1 MRKLFSEQN
10 VEKVRKSVSRRII
23 LLGLGKMTLIGILAW
38 RMRKLQIEDS
48 EKYRLQAEE
57 NRINM
62 RLIPP
67 ERGLILDT
75 RGKELAVNIGNYKL
89 VITREET
96 SNPKETLVKLSKLID
111 LDDKEIEK
119 ILSNISKISP
129 FVPITIAEHLS
140 WESFSKVVLN
150 LPALPGISPEM
161 GLTRYYKKPTSIAH
175 VVGYV
180 GPVSKK
186 DLEKFDNP
194 DPVLQIPKFQI
205 GKTGVERELEE
216 TLRGK
221 ASLSK
226 VEVNATGRIIRETER
241 ISGFS
246 GATLQ
251 LTLDNEL
258 QEYAYQR
265 LSGLC
270 ASSVLMEVNSGKI
283 MSLSSVP
290 TFDPNQFVLGISQ
303 KYWDSLLNN
312 KLRPLSNKA
321 VSGAYPP
328 ASTLKMAVALS
339 ALETGILSKNDT
351 FECPGHFDLGDQ
363 RFHCWKK
370 KGGHGK
376 MDLKQAIAQSCDVYF
391 WEVARKVG
399 IERIGNTA
407 KNLGL
412 GTKFD
417 LPLSSIT
424 QGLMPT
430 KSWKKEKFDQPWRV
444 GDTLNA
450 AVGQG
455 FTLASPLQLAVMAS
469 RIASGKAIEPQLIK
483 SINGINKIQK
493 EFPDLNYQES
503 SLEIIRKGMFSSVNN
518 AKGTAY
524 KSRIMDEETTMAG
537 KTGTSQVRRISM
549 IERETGVVKNE
560 DLPWEKRDHAIFVAY
575 APFKNPKYA
584 VSIIIEHG
592 GSGAQAAAPIGRDIL
607 LNAFYYNRK
616 SIS

>member
-1 MRKLFSEQN
+1 M
-10 VEKVRKSVSRRII
+10 
-23 LLGLGKMTLIGILAW
+23 
-38 RMRKLQIEDS
+38 
-48 EKYRLQAEE
+48 
-57 NRINM
+57 
-62 RLIPP
+62 
-67 ERGLILDT
+67 
-75 RGKELAVNIGNYKL
+75 
-89 VITREET
+89 
-96 SNPKETLVKLSKLID
+96 
-111 LDDKEIEK
+111 
-119 ILSNISKISP
+119 
-129 FVPITIAEHLS
+129 
-140 WESFSKVVLN
+140 
-150 LPALPGISPEM
+150 
-161 GLTRYYKKPTSIAH
+161 
-175 VVGYV
+175 
-180 GPVSKK
+180 
-186 DLEKFDNP
+186 
-194 DPVLQIPKFQI
+194 
-205 GKTGVERELEE
+205 
-216 TLRGK
+216 
-221 ASLSK
+221 
-226 VEVNATGRIIRETER
+226 
-241 ISGFS
+241 
-246 GATLQ
+246 
-251 LTLDNEL
+251 
-258 QEYAYQR
+258 
-265 LSGLC
+265 
-270 ASSVLMEVNSGKI
+270 
-283 MSLSSVP
+283 
-290 TFDPNQFVLGISQ
+290 
-303 KYWDSLLNN
+303 
-312 KLRPLSNKA
+312 RPLSNKA

-339 ALETGILSKNDT
+339 ALETGILSENDT

-391 WEVARKVG
+391 WEIARKVG

-430 KSWKKEKFDQPWRV
+430 KSWKKKKFDQPWRV

-483 SINGINKIQK
+483 SIDGINKIQK
-493 EFPDLNYQES
+493 EFADLNYNKS

-549 IERETGVVKNE
+549 LERETGVLKNE

>member
-75 RGKELAVNIGNYKL
+75 RGMELAVNIGNYKL

-96 SNPKETLVKLSKLID
+96 ANPKETLVKLSKLID

-321 VSGAYPP
+321 ISGAYPP

-430 KSWKKEKFDQPWRV
+430 KSWKKKKFDQPWRV

-455 FTLASPLQLAVMAS
+455 FTLASPLQLAVMTS

-483 SINGINKIQK
+483 SIDGINKIQK
-493 EFPDLNYQES
+493 EFADLNYNKS

-549 IERETGVVKNE
+549 IERETGVLKNE

>member
-1 MRKLFSEQN
+1 MRKLFKEQN
-10 VEKVRKSVSRRII
+10 VERVRKSVSRRIV
-23 LLGLGKMTLIGILAW
+23 LLGIGKMVLIGALAW

-67 ERGLILDT
+67 DRGLILDK
-75 RGKELAVNIGNYKL
+75 RGNELAINIGNYKL

-96 SNPKETLVKLSKLID
+96 RNPRETLKRVAKLID
-111 LDDKEIEK
+111 LDENKIDK
-119 ILSNISKISP
+119 ILTNISKRSP
-129 FVPITIAEHLS
+129 FVPVTIAEHLS
-140 WESFSKVVLN
+140 WEDFSKVVIN

-161 GLTRYYKKPTSIAH
+161 GLTRHYKKSTSIAH

-186 DLEKFDNP
+186 DLQKFDSP

-205 GKTGVERELEE
+205 GKTGVERELEDK
-216 TLRGK
+216 LRGK

-241 ISGFS
+241 IPGFS
-246 GATLQ
+246 GANIQ
-251 LTLDNEL
+251 LTLDKDL
-258 QEYAYQR
+258 QEYSYQR
-265 LSGLC
+265 LSGHC
-270 ASSVLMEVNSGKI
+270 ASSVIMEVNTGQI
-283 MSLSSVP
+283 IALSSLP
-290 TFDPNQFVLGISQ
+290 TFDPNKFVFGISQ
-303 KYWDSLLNN
+303 EDWDGLLNN

-339 ALETGILSKNDT
+339 ALESGILSQNEI

-376 MDLKQAIAQSCDVYF
+376 LNLKQALSQSCDVYF

-399 IERIGNTA
+399 IEKIGVTA
-407 KNLGL
+407 RHLGL

-417 LPLSSIT
+417 LPLSSVT
-424 QGLMPT
+424 KGLIPS
-430 KSWKKEKFDQPWRV
+430 KLWKMKKFDQSWRV

-455 FTLASPLQLAVMAS
+455 FTLASPLQLAVMTS

-483 SINGINKIQK
+483 SINGENNIKQI
-493 EFPDLNYQES
+493 FPDLDYEES
-503 SLEIIRKGMFSSVNN
+503 SLKIIRKGMFSSVNN
-518 AKGTAY
+518 IKGTAY
-524 KSRIMDEETTMAG
+524 KSRILDETQEMAG
-537 KTGTSQVRRISM
+537 KTGTSQVRRISLA
-549 IERETGVVKNE
+549 ERETGVLSNNE
-560 DLPWEKRDHAIFVAY
+560 LPWEQRDHAIFVAY
-575 APFKNPKYA
+575 APFKNPRYA

-592 GSGAQAAAPIGRDIL
+592 GSGAQVAAPIGRDLL
-607 LNAFYYNRK
+607 LNAFYSEK
-616 SIS
+616 KLVS

>member
-1 MRKLFSEQN
+1 MRKLFSEQKY
-10 VEKVRKSVSRRII
+10 EKVRKSVSRRII

-96 SNPKETLVKLSKLID
+96 SNPRETLVKLSKLID
-111 LDDKEIEK
+111 LDEKEIEK

-186 DLEKFDNP
+186 DLAKVDNP

-216 TLRGK
+216 ALRGK

-258 QEYAYQR
+258 QEYAYKR

-339 ALETGILSKNDT
+339 ALEAGILTKNDT

-376 MDLKQAIAQSCDVYF
+376 MGLKQAIAQSCDVYF

-412 GTKFD
+412 GTKFG

-424 QGLMPT
+424 QGLIPT
-430 KSWKKEKFDQPWRV
+430 KSWKKKKFDQDWRV

-455 FTLASPLQLAVMAS
+455 FTLASPLQLAVMTS

-483 SINGINKIQK
+483 SIDGVNKIKK
-493 EFPDLNYQES
+493 EFPNLNYEKS
-503 SLEIIRKGMFSSVNN
+503 SLDIIRKGMFSSVNN
-518 AKGTAY
+518 TKGTAY
-524 KSRIMDEETTMAG
+524 KSRIIDEEQIMAG

-549 IERETGVVKNE
+549 LERETGVLKNE
-560 DLPWEKRDHAIFVAY
+560 DLPWEKRDHAIFIAY
-575 APFKNPKYA
+575 APFENPRYA

-616 SIS
+616 SVS